1 MFEAIN
7 GMPLDMLA
15 AVARKVMT
23 IAAAGRLRAKPRL
36 RWKAA
41 TKAVRRTR
49 SAIGGSGRVIVAG
62 QSWRTVGRDWL
73 QPRQDC
79 QAAEAG
85 CQRGTAAP
93 RSPSKREAG
102 TQVTEV
108 G

>member
-36 RWKAA
+36 RRKAA

-62 QSWRTVGRDWL
+62 QSWRTI
-73 QPRQDC
+73 
-79 QAAEAG
+79 QAATG
-85 CQRGTAAP
+85 CSRATIAKPLKQAASGGP
-93 RSPSKREAG
+93 RPRDLRAKEKRARR
-102 TQVTEV
+102 
-108 G
+108 

>member
-15 AVARKVMT
+15 AVACKVMT

-36 RWKAA
+36 RRKAA

-62 QSWRTVGRDWL
+62 QSWRTV
-73 QPRQDC
+73 
-79 QAAEAG
+79 QAATGHSRAKIAKPLK
-85 CQRGTAAP
+85 QAASGGP
-93 RSPSKREAG
+93 RPRDLRAKEKRARR
-102 TQVTEV
+102 
-108 G
+108 